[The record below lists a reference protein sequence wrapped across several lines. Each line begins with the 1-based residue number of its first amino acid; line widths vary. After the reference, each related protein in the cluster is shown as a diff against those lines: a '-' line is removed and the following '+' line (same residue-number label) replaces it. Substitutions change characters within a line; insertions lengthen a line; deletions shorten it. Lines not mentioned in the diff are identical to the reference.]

1 MRKSQVIMIKPSS
14 MSYRKVVWEHTAAG
28 TSGSDDWREG
38 KA

>member
-1 MRKSQVIMIKPSS
+1 
-14 MSYRKVVWEHTAAG
+14 KVVWEHTAAG